1 MKPQKAM
8 ILAAGRGE
16 RMRPLTDSIPKPL
29 LEVAGR
35 PLIQHHIEALVQAGI
50 QELVINHAHLGHLV
64 EDFLGDGQRFGCRIT
79 YSPEGHGRAL
89 ETGGGIFKVLDWFEG
104 LPFLVVNGD
113 IWTDMAYEEMDISE
127 EFDAHLV
134 MVDNPSHNPE
144 GDFML
149 TDNLISETGSA
160 KLTFS
165 GIGIYQPRLFKD
177 CQPGKF
183 PLAPLLKQAM
193 SGGRVSG
200 EKYSGRWID
209 VGTPE
214 RLKKIN
220 EMLMQ

>member
-134 MVDNPSHNPE
+134 MVDNPPHNPE

>member
-16 RMRPLTDSIPKPL
+16 RMRPLTDTIPKPL

-35 PLIQHHIEALVQAGI
+35 PLIQHHIDGLVQAGI
-50 QELVINHAHLGHLV
+50 KDIVINHAHLGHLLEEFL
-64 EDFLGDGQRFGCRIT
+64 EDGARFGCRIT
-79 YSPEGHGRAL
+79 YSAEGHGQAL
-89 ETGGGIFKVLDWFEG
+89 ETGGGIFKVLDQFEG

-113 IWTDMAYEEMDISE
+113 VWTDMNFAEFNISE
-127 EFDAHLV
+127 GFDAHLV

-149 TDNLISETGSA
+149 NHHLITETGSA
-160 KLTFS
+160 KLTYS
-165 GIGIYQPRLFKD
+165 GIGIYQPRLFEN

-193 SGGRVSG
+193 SRGRVSG
-200 EKYSGRWID
+200 EKHSGRWID

-220 EMLMQ
+220 EMLTQ